1 MGTAWAIPRY
11 LGRWGKVPPGGRD
24 AASQHRG
31 GQRERERFFAPA
43 MAGEGRRLR
52 LRGAGMNE
60 YLGLI
65 DLLKSNLGI
74 FLTLFLQILL
84 LPLSFEDA
92 SYMYVRPFE
101 PVTAR

>member
-65 DLLKSNLGI
+65 PAPPAALG
-74 FLTLFLQILL
+74 FAQ
-84 LPLSFEDA
+84 
-92 SYMYVRPFE
+92 
-101 PVTAR
+101 